1 MISIW
6 DWKQILFVISILD
19 ILIMK
24 ILYNLKT
31 INNKGIFNIIKDI
44 NIDKNIN
51 NKFKS
56 IMKIYE
62 KMTDKN
68 NNFKNLNS
76 LNNLMNLNISGI
88 QNYED
93 LDDFDISND
102 QYNYLNNNNIN
113 NLNNNEHQNS
123 SSIRINNSMEEEW

>member
-1 MISIW
+1 MRLKTNIICNF
-6 DWKQILFVISILD
+6 DTRYINKE
-19 ILIMK
+19 

-31 INNKGIFNIIKDI
+31 INNKGLFNVIKNI

-68 NNFKNLNS
+68 NNFKNHNS
-76 LNNLMNLNISGI
+76 LNNLMNLNIIG
-88 QNYED
+88 N
-93 LDDFDISND
+93 LDDSDISND

-123 SSIRINNSMEEEW
+123 SSIRINNSMEEE